1 MPSAPPEFRTILGI
15 PFFLGSVDEA
25 VERMQRSGG
34 LLAVPAAPAL
44 LELAS
49 NPSYRDALLHADLVL
64 PDSAFMVLVWNL
76 LQRDHTRRLSGLTY
90 LRRLLLH
97 PSVRRAGNCLWVM
110 PSAESATRNLAWL
123 AGQGIEVPAACVYVA
138 PLYASVPSDAAL
150 VELLERLRPQH
161 VLLTVGGGVQEQL
174 GWYLKQRLS
183 FAPSIH
189 CVGAA
194 IAFLS
199 GVQAR
204 IPVWAD
210 RLYLGWLLRSLSNP
224 GRFIPRYWAARKLLI
239 LLVRYRDR
247 TPLPMIEVIETID

>member
-15 PFFLGSVDEA
+15 PFFLGSVDAA
-25 VERMQRSGG
+25 VERMQSGG

-44 LELAS
+44 VELAS

-64 PDSAFMVLVWNL
+64 PDSAFMVLAWNM

-90 LRRLLLH
+90 LRRLLQH

-110 PSAESATRNLAWL
+110 PSEESSMRNLAWL
-123 AGQGIEVPAACVYVA
+123 AGQGIEVPADWVYVA
-138 PLYASVPSDAAL
+138 PLYDSVPADAVL

-161 VLLTVGGGVQEQL
+161 VVLTVGGGVQEQL

-210 RLYLGWLLRSLSNP
+210 RLYLGWLLRSVSNP
-224 GRFIPRYWAARKLLI
+224 GRFLPRYWTARKLFG
-239 LLVRYRDR
+239 LLRRFRDR
-247 TPLPMIEVIETID
+247 SPLPENLS